1 MRALIQRVEKA
12 SVEIEEKEC
21 ARIETGLLIF
31 LGVGEGD
38 SSKEVQKLWSKISNL
53 RIFEDACGKTNLSV
67 ADIEG
72 DVLVVSQFTLY
83 ADCRKGRRPSFE
95 NAMRPDDAE
104 ALYEEFVSCARLD
117 IAHVAT
123 GKFGAMMSVSL
134 INDGPFTIWLDTDN
148 L

>member
-1 MRALIQRVEKA
+1 M
-12 SVEIEEKEC
+12 
-21 ARIETGLLIF
+21 
-31 LGVGEGD
+31 
-38 SSKEVQKLWSKISNL
+38 
-53 RIFEDACGKTNLSV
+53 
-67 ADIEG
+67 
-72 DVLVVSQFTLY
+72 LVVSQFTLY
-83 ADCRKGRRPSFE
+83 ADCRKGRRPSFA